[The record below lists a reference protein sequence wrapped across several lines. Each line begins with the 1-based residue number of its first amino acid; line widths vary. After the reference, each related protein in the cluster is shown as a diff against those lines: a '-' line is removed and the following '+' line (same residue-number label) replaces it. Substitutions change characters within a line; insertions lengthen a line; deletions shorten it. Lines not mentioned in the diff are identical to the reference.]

1 MLSLPTFLTYAVYA
15 LRVGNELPVQS
26 DFVPSITIY
35 YTASIILT
43 FISMLWFYY
52 FNKIQA
58 SERIPFFLH
67 KVVKWIRKCWAKIT
81 RSETSLLKKRE
92 IIENAFEIVTA
103 KPTTEM
109 AKKSLSGKKISNKVK
124 PQEENELKV
133 NQIEIVTADPKIEE
147 KIIKTELD
155 IDLKV
160 LNGFIQIVFSTTMI
174 ICILVILFNH

>member
-1 MLSLPTFLTYAVYA
+1 MFPCFVLNFITLLAFLFPYTQQLMLSLPTFLTYAVYA

-81 RSETSLLKKRE
+81 RSETSLLKKKR
-92 IIENAFEIVTA
+92 NNRKCF
-103 KPTTEM
+103 
-109 AKKSLSGKKISNKVK
+109 
-124 PQEENELKV
+124 
-133 NQIEIVTADPKIEE
+133 
-147 KIIKTELD
+147 
-155 IDLKV
+155 
-160 LNGFIQIVFSTTMI
+160 
-174 ICILVILFNH
+174 

>member
-1 MLSLPTFLTYAVYA
+1 M
-15 LRVGNELPVQS
+15 
-26 DFVPSITIY
+26 
-35 YTASIILT
+35 
-43 FISMLWFYY
+43 
-52 FNKIQA
+52 
-58 SERIPFFLH
+58 
-67 KVVKWIRKCWAKIT
+67 
-81 RSETSLLKKRE
+81 
-92 IIENAFEIVTA
+92 TA